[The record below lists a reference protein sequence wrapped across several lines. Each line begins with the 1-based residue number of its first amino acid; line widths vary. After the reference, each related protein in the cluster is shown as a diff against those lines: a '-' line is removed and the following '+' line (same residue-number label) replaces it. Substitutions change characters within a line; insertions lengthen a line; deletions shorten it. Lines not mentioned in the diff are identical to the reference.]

1 MSPKNWILLILTAAL
16 FGSSFPLIN
25 VAVADIPPMHLA
37 AARVVV
43 AAPVLLAFLYL
54 TGRRLPRLGAMWLPL
69 LGLGLLTAAI
79 PYLAIA
85 WGQSHISS
93 SLGGILFATIP
104 LFTVILAPVFSDETK
119 LTGIQLLGILAAFV
133 GVVLA
138 IGPESLTEVGAKTAG
153 AAVTLAAALSYA
165 LGNIYARTQ
174 TGLDPVLMAAGQLLT
189 ASLILVPL
197 GVAVGPSATFSVGL
211 PAILATLAV
220 GVFSTAA
227 PVLLMFTLVKRVG
240 ATRTS
245 LLAFFI
251 PIAAVL
257 LGVVLLGERLTPM
270 TVLGFA
276 MITGGA
282 ILSSRVV
289 RKPDGT
295 AQRNNR
301 VQLSD

>member
-1 MSPKNWILLILTAAL
+1 MSLTNWILLILTAAL
-16 FGSSFPLIN
+16 FGSSFSLVN
-25 VAVADIPPMHLA
+25 VAVADIPPIHLA
-37 AARVVV
+37 AARIVV
-43 AAPVLLAFLYL
+43 AAPVVLVFLYL
-54 TGRRLPRLGAMWLPL
+54 TGRRLPRLGASWLPL

-104 LFTVILAPVFSDETK
+104 LFTVIFAPVFANETK
-119 LTGIQLLGILAAFV
+119 LTGTQFLGVIAAFV

-138 IGPESLTEVGAKTAG
+138 IGPETLTEVGEKTAG

-165 LGNIYARTQ
+165 LGNVYARTLSA
-174 TGLDPVLMAAGQLLT
+174 LDPVLMAAGQLLT
-189 ASLILVPL
+189 ASLMLVPL
-197 GVAVGPSATFSVGL
+197 AATAGPSITLEVGL
-211 PAILATLAV
+211 SAILATLAV
-220 GVFSTAA
+220 GIFSTAV

-270 TVLGFA
+270 TLLGFV
-276 MITGGA
+276 MIIVGA
-282 ILSSRVV
+282 IWSSRV
-289 RKPDGT
+289 RPKPADPARSAAG
-295 AQRNNR
+295 A
-301 VQLSD
+301 